1 LLELDRAFKSSAP
14 SPQLLLEMFLIKACS

>member
-14 SPQLLLEMFLIKACS
+14 SPQLLLVDVFD